1 MLKLE
6 NIKGGYAKGSL
17 VLQGIDMEVA
27 PGEVVGIIG
36 TNGCGKSTLGKAIMN
51 LVPFRYGQVYFDSEN
66 VSNLQA
72 HELNGKGIS
81 MLMQGGRIFRNM
93 SVFEHLKLVSGLK
106 NETNVSVRIEDIAK
120 SIGITKFISSIS
132 LKSRG
137 GYLSGGEKQILKL
150 MMALMNNPKCL
161 ILDEISAGM
170 SPANLEII

>member
-1 MLKLE
+1 
-6 NIKGGYAKGSL
+6 
-17 VLQGIDMEVA
+17 
-27 PGEVVGIIG
+27 
-36 TNGCGKSTLGKAIMN
+36 
-51 LVPFRYGQVYFDSEN
+51 
-66 VSNLQA
+66 
-72 HELNGKGIS
+72 
-81 MLMQGGRIFRNM
+81 M

-170 SPANLEII
+170 SPANLEIISETVRKIKEQKSISIILIEQNIRLAQQLSDRILLLERGVIDREFLMNEEFNPSNLNENIFN